1 MPRLDQNS
9 QPTHNLE
16 AEYVMVQPLSRLTY
30 DLKLQDRLSRFGL
43 ALLCS
48 AFLSAGTLAFESS
61 DGEIKHGVASL
72 PGEQAI
78 AYSVRGK
85 GSPLVFIHGW
95 SMDSRVW
102 LNQIAHFS
110 KSHRVITID
119 LEGHG
124 HSSRNRGNY
133 TMPLYAQD
141 IKAVL
146 DQEHIE
152 NAVLIGHSMGGAV
165 IAEAAKLMP
174 DRISAIIGIDTL
186 HDVAAPLEQSELNAM
201 VQPFELD
208 FPLAMLEFVRDS
220 LPPNA
225 NTELVGWVTTDMASA
240 PRDAAINQFRNYMN
254 QYVTGEAADVFTF
267 VDVPVV
273 LINAQIWPTAT
284 ESNSQLIKQYSDVF
298 IDGTG
303 HFPMIERPEAFNNLL
318 EQVLDSIENEEP
330 FQQNTNRPTKR

>member
-1 MPRLDQNS
+1 M
-9 QPTHNLE
+9 
-16 AEYVMVQPLSRLTY
+16 AQPLSLLTL
-30 DLKLQDRLSRFGL
+30 DLKLQNRLKQFGL

-48 AFLSAGTLAFESS
+48 AFLSAEIFGFELSG
-61 DGEIKHGVASL
+61 DQVRYGVVSL
-72 PGEQAI
+72 TDEQSI
-78 AYSVRGK
+78 AYSVHGK

-102 LNQIAHFS
+102 LNQVAHFS
-110 KSHRVITID
+110 KSYRVITID

-124 HSSRNRGNY
+124 HSSRNRENY
-133 TMPLYAQD
+133 TMPLFGQD
-141 IKAVL
+141 IKVVL
-146 DQEHIE
+146 DHEHIE

-174 DRISAIIGIDTL
+174 NRISAIIGIDTL
-186 HDVAAPLEQSELNAM
+186 HDVAGPLEQSELKAM
-201 VQPFELD
+201 AQPFELD
-208 FPLAMLEFVRDS
+208 FPLAMLEFVRKS

-225 NTELVGWVTTDMASA
+225 NTKLVGWVTTDMASA

-267 VDVPVV
+267 FDVPVV

-298 IDGTG
+298 INGTG

-318 EQVLDSIENEEP
+318 EQVLDSIENEEDV
-330 FQQNTNRPTKR
+330 R